1 MDEKALIEV
10 RDLTHT
16 YPQGAGRVALRNI
29 GFEVNQGE
37 IFGLLGPNGGG
48 KTTAFRILTTLL
60 IPSSG
65 AVRVFGQDVQQQS
78 ASLRRRIGVVFQSQS
93 LDVKLTVE
101 ENLRHHGHLYG
112 FAGKNLSQRIE
123 SSLTRMGLK
132 EREKDMVETL
142 SGGLQRRL
150 ELAKAFLHEPEL
162 LLLDEPTTGL
172 DPGARQDLWQYLT
185 GLQDQNNVTILL
197 TTHLLDEA
205 EKCSRVVILD
215 EGRIVAAGTPRSLR
229 EKMGGE
235 ILVIESDDPGKL
247 QKALEN
253 KLNLASTRL
262 GNTLRLQV
270 TQKDR
275 NAKGHE
281 FIAEVMDAFGEEIRS
296 VTLAKPTLED
306 VFIQAT
312 GHQFW
317 SFAQKR
323 NEGGTQ

>member
-1 MDEKALIEV
+1 MSEKALIEV

-16 YPQGAGRVALRNI
+16 YPQGAGRVALRNV

-93 LDVKLTVE
+93 LDIKLTVE

-112 FAGKNLSQRIE
+112 FTGKDLSRRIDGN
-123 SSLTRMGLK
+123 LTRMGLK

-150 ELAKAFLHEPEL
+150 ELAKALLHEPEL

-215 EGRIVAAGTPRSLR
+215 EGLIVAAGTPRSLR

-235 ILVIESDDPGKL
+235 IVVVESDDPGIL
-247 QKALEN
+247 QKTLEE
-253 KLNLASTRL
+253 KLDVTSTRL
-262 GNTLRLQV
+262 GSTLRIQV
-270 TQKDR
+270 TQKNR

-296 VTLAKPTLED
+296 VKLAKPTLED

-317 SFAQKR
+317 SLAPKR
-323 NEGGTQ
+323 DELGTQ